1 MYKRFLYNCLSYIT
15 INLKYYY
22 KRKFKIFILI
32 KNQIPLLGLGG
43 CGLKYNASSICI
55 LLSSS

>member
-43 CGLKYNASSICI
+43 CGLKYNASSI
-55 LLSSS
+55 